1 MLKRKRIVVT
11 GMGVLSSIGSST
23 SEFKENLFA
32 RKCGIKPS
40 EAYRKYYE
48 HAIASEI
55 TQPVEFPGLDA
66 ETQAVLDKAAL
77 WAYKVGRDAL
87 IDADLLDSPIKNST
101 SVFVGVSA
109 AGTEAYMPLIENRPE
124 DYSPDQ
130 VRVSGPYFSSGAS
143 VSALLQLKGGYEVIS
158 TACTASTNA
167 IGFAFDQMQ
176 NGKSKTALV
185 VGTEPIYLPTF
196 AGFFALKAMREEPC
210 SPFSGTPGMS
220 IGEGAGALVL
230 EEYEHAK
237 ARGAKIYGEVIGY
250 ATSGDAHHETAP
262 DPRAEGATSVMRK
275 ALANSELEPDDIQY
289 INAHGTGTEANDR
302 SETIA
307 MKKVF
312 PNIKDIPISSTKA
325 YVGHNI
331 GSAGIIEFIAC
342 LLTLP
347 EGKVLPTLNFTEP
360 RIGCDLNYVPNEF
373 QDHEVKVFLKNNYAF
388 GGNNCCVVTA
398 LKPETT
404 PQTSYRP
411 RRVAITGVGI
421 VTSLGCET
429 AEVIERI
436 RAGDVASNVVSVQ
449 PDGFM
454 DAERLGTEKVEEF
467 LRDFMASRPELERD
481 EEGAILLRTH
491 EVDVGDP
498 KKYVKNYDARKANRI
513 STFALIALEQALRSS
528 DRKIRRD
535 GGDYA
540 LLMGMSKGP
549 QETIQKYV
557 NSLSPDP
564 RKARTF
570 EFSSALMNGIST
582 FCSITKKIKGYNTTL
597 STGYNAGFSTL
608 TYGYELVRQGLQPQA
623 LVGGADENFY
633 GNSLLLGTGS
643 EEISLSLKADA
654 YQVYGKDNPGHTLG
668 EGAGVA
674 LIEDLDAARERGA
687 NILAEIVGYGRSGNA
702 DYLPV
707 PGVTTDTSESGM
719 AIAIQQ
725 ALEEAGL
732 GSDEIDLVCGTS
744 WGDPAIA
751 DKELEGVRQ
760 VFGARDEKVPMVNYN
775 GHFGFV
781 EASAAILNI
790 AVLLDCMQRG
800 EIAPIPHTQQF
811 CADDIAFVREA
822 TQKNVN
828 NVLIIGLTD
837 GGNNY
842 AVVLRRES
850 SGA

>member
-1 MLKRKRIVVT
+1 MIKRKRIVVT
-11 GMGVLSSIGSST
+11 GMGVLSSIASST
-23 SEFKENLFA
+23 SEFKESLFA
-32 RKCGIKPS
+32 RKCGIRPS
-40 EAYRKYYE
+40 DTYSKYYG
-48 HAIASEI
+48 HTIASEI
-55 TQPVEFPGLDA
+55 TQPVEFEGLDA

-87 IDADLLDSPIKNST
+87 LDAGLLDSPIRNST

-109 AGTEAYMPLIENRPE
+109 AGTEAYMPLIENRAE
-124 DYSPDQ
+124 DYSPGQ
-130 VRVSGPYFSSGAS
+130 ARVSGPYFSSGAS

-230 EEYEHAK
+230 EEYEHAR
-237 ARGAKIYGEVIGY
+237 ARGATIYGEVVGY
-250 ATSGDAHHETAP
+250 ATSGDAYHETAP
-262 DPRAEGATSVMRK
+262 DPRAEGATAVMRK
-275 ALANSELEPDDIQY
+275 ALANAELGPDDIQY

-360 RIGCDLNYVPNEF
+360 RIGCDLNNVPNEF
-373 QDHEVKVFLKNNYAF
+373 QEHAVKVFLKNNYAF

-411 RRVAITGVGI
+411 RRVAITGLGI

-429 AEVIERI
+429 AEVMERI
-436 RAGDVASNVVSVQ
+436 RAGEDASSVVSIK

-454 DAERLGTEKVEEF
+454 DVERLGTEKVEEF
-467 LRDFMASRPELERD
+467 VHRFMESRPELQRD
-481 EEGAILLRTH
+481 EDGAIRLRAH
-491 EVDVGDP
+491 EVNIEDP

-549 QETIQKYV
+549 QETVQRYV

-582 FCSITKKIKGYNTTL
+582 FCSITKQIKGYNTTL
-597 STGYNAGFSTL
+597 STGYNAAFSTL

-633 GNSLLLGTGS
+633 GNSLLLGVGS
-643 EEISLSLKADA
+643 DEISLSLEADA
-654 YQVYGKDNPGHTLG
+654 YQAYGKDSRGHVLG

-674 LIEDLDAARERGA
+674 LLEDLDAARERGA
-687 NILAEIVGYGRSGNA
+687 HILAEIVGYGRTGNA

-707 PGVTTDTSESGM
+707 PGIPAGTGESGM
-719 AIAIQQ
+719 AEAIRQ

-732 GSDEIDLVCGTS
+732 SGDEIDLVCGTS
-744 WGDPAIA
+744 WGDPAVA
-751 DKELEGVRQ
+751 GKEIEGVRQ
-760 VFGARDEKVPMVNYN
+760 AFGARSREVPMVNYN

-781 EASAAILNI
+781 EASSAILNI
-790 AVLLDCMQRG
+790 AVLLDCMARD
-800 EIAPIPHTQQF
+800 EILPVPHTQQF
-811 CADDIAFVREA
+811 CAGDIAFVRQA
-822 TQKNVN
+822 AQQKVSK
-828 NVLIIGLTD
+828 VLIIGLTD

-842 AVVLRRES
+842 AVVLQREP